1 MDTNNSSSSAFK
13 KQLAMVFDDNMRTK
27 TKRWN
32 NYLDVFII
40 VMIVLSTVS
49 VFLTTFPISVT
60 LQQALKV
67 FDWIVQVFFVIEVS
81 LRIWVADEIDP
92 KYKGFLGR
100 VRYCFSFYGL
110 IDFLATYPVLLGMAC
125 PSLLMSSKVLQ
136 IFRVLRIARL
146 FRVFHYMPSFRF
158 LGVAIDSKKKEILVS
173 FQFLAVITI
182 VLSFILFLLEHDKN
196 PEMLGNGW
204 RSIVW
209 SFAKYIG
216 DPGLIVDE
224 PVVTTGGKIISFLVG
239 ILGIAIFAVPIGL
252 LSSGFSEA
260 IEQAQR
266 TTELKDFRQRLTK
279 AFHRSGNK
287 SLREYLESLPDKG
300 GDGFKTLNIVPQ
312 NIPVSKLQVRQG
324 LKMDDIIET
333 CNEFGEFRIK
343 NLTVALGDEE
353 LAADRFVVEHF
364 PLNRK
369 YGCYLPRQSKVT
381 VVCTT
386 SWDEVGIGWFAY
398 YIAKMGGFNYI
409 SKEVEA
415 DMSEPDSFFNLTP
428 QKPEEQ
434 SENRKSFIEDLNKV
448 VAETN
453 WVIII
458 AEHLKT
464 STNPTDFHFA
474 DAKKGGTDSTVN
486 DQEVYQHF
494 IVCFSDAMKE
504 EFGLSTMSRSPRYPL
519 LKKNLGYAI
528 REKHKNV
535 NVFVLRPSSEL
546 MNFNTRKLAIAYRMA
561 QLISEQLDGGRG
573 MTDTDMADLK
583 KGGFGYKEN
592 EEMNDG
598 D

>member
-1 MDTNNSSSSAFK
+1 MKNVFFKDLGFFGKAF
-13 KQLAMVFDDNMRTK
+13 QSTK
-27 TKRWN
+27 HEIW
-32 NYLDVFII
+32 
-40 VMIVLSTVS
+40 VS
-49 VFLTTFPISVT
+49 VKLLALITVLFAIAMFLAEHSRNPDFSIWDGLVWTFVKYVEDPADIADAPVT
-60 LQQALKV
+60 LV
-67 FDWIVQVFFVIEVS
+67 
-81 LRIWVADEIDP
+81 
-92 KYKGFLGR
+92 
-100 VRYCFSFYGL
+100 
-110 IDFLATYPVLLGMAC
+110 
-125 PSLLMSSKVLQ
+125 
-136 IFRVLRIARL
+136 
-146 FRVFHYMPSFRF
+146 
-158 LGVAIDSKKKEILVS
+158 
-173 FQFLAVITI
+173 
-182 VLSFILFLLEHDKN
+182 
-196 PEMLGNGW
+196 
-204 RSIVW
+204 
-209 SFAKYIG
+209 
-216 DPGLIVDE
+216 
-224 PVVTTGGKIISFLVG
+224 GKIVGTLVG
-239 ILGIAIFAVPIGL
+239 VLGIAIFAVPAGLIG
-252 LSSGFSEA
+252 SGLIDAMEHDKRSE
-260 IEQAQR
+260 
-266 TTELKDFRQRLTK
+266 ELKDFRQRLLK
-279 AFHRSGNK
+279 AFRRAGNK

-369 YGCYLPRQSKVT
+369 YGCCVTRQSKVT
-381 VVCTT
+381 VVCPT

-398 YIAKMGGFNYI
+398 YLAKMGGFNYI

-434 SENRKSFIEDLNKV
+434 SENRKSFIEDLDKV

-474 DAKKGGTDSTVN
+474 DAKKGGADSTVN

-494 IVCFSDAMKE
+494 IACFSDAMKE

-561 QLISEQLDGGRG
+561 QLISEQFDGGRG
-573 MTDTDMADLK
+573 MTDADMADLK

-592 EEMNDG
+592 EEMKDG

>member
-1 MDTNNSSSSAFK
+1 MKNVFFKDLGLFGKAF
-13 KQLAMVFDDNMRTK
+13 QSTK
-27 TKRWN
+27 HEIW
-32 NYLDVFII
+32 
-40 VMIVLSTVS
+40 VS
-49 VFLTTFPISVT
+49 VKLLALITVLFAIAMFLAEHSRNPDFSIWDGLVWTFVKYVEDPADIADAPVT
-60 LQQALKV
+60 LV
-67 FDWIVQVFFVIEVS
+67 
-81 LRIWVADEIDP
+81 
-92 KYKGFLGR
+92 
-100 VRYCFSFYGL
+100 
-110 IDFLATYPVLLGMAC
+110 
-125 PSLLMSSKVLQ
+125 
-136 IFRVLRIARL
+136 
-146 FRVFHYMPSFRF
+146 
-158 LGVAIDSKKKEILVS
+158 
-173 FQFLAVITI
+173 
-182 VLSFILFLLEHDKN
+182 
-196 PEMLGNGW
+196 
-204 RSIVW
+204 
-209 SFAKYIG
+209 
-216 DPGLIVDE
+216 
-224 PVVTTGGKIISFLVG
+224 GKIVGTLVG
-239 ILGIAIFAVPIGL
+239 VLGIAIFAVPAGLIG
-252 LSSGFSEA
+252 SGLIDAMEHDKRSE
-260 IEQAQR
+260 
-266 TTELKDFRQRLTK
+266 ELKDFRQRLSK
-279 AFHRSGNK
+279 AFRRAGNK

-398 YIAKMGGFNYI
+398 YMAKMGGFNYI

-434 SENRKSFIEDLNKV
+434 SENRKSFIEDLDKV

-494 IVCFSDAMKE
+494 IACFSDAMKE

-573 MTDTDMADLK
+573 MTDADMADLK

-592 EEMNDG
+592 EEMKDG